1 MPIFVISIF
10 ELGSVVSTTN
20 TLRGVL
26 TIVIVRTDDVEY
38 KGMETSTIGVFLV
51 WASIKQLT
59 STAILSVKDVLTQS
73 NATCRSWKDTEKS
86 W

>member
-1 MPIFVISIF
+1 MPIFVMSIF
-10 ELGSVVSTTN
+10 ELGSVVNTTN
-20 TLRGVL
+20 TLGGVL

-38 KGMETSTIGVFLV
+38 KGVETSTIGVFLV
-51 WASIKQLT
+51 WACIKQLT